1 MTSSEGTITLWRFG
15 LKVLRRLDGIGAN
28 VLATASDRSMEPSRI
43 QAKQYA
49 EHIHAI
55 DCIYSIYIYG
65 K

>member
-1 MTSSEGTITLWRFG
+1 MQASFTVIDLWDR
-15 LKVLRRLDGIGAN
+15 GAN

-55 DCIYSIYIYG
+55 DCIYSIYMYG